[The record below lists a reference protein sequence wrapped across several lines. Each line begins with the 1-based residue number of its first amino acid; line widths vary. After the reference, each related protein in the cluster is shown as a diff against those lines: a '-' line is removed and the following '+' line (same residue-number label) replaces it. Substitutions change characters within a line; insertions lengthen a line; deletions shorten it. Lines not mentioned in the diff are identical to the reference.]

1 MMYSSPQYI
10 TLKITEP
17 KISVHLNPSLDDV
30 REIQV
35 LDFARVR
42 KPFVN
47 KQDMP
52 QHVYEVEDDGTET
65 EFLRFNVADHCPIEK
80 IQSVFKK
87 VNQGFYITEVT
98 GDWYIKSRVKLKL
111 TKGLYTELGVSEILE
126 KGKPY
131 PLLWKNYDGQRFL
144 VYCDIVEKHD
154 SYGNTSGGSLS
165 ISTPS
170 ELLAV
175 VPSQHYPTLRMKSHQ
190 RSYLNDF
197 DLSITNIDGSVP
209 TFGMN
214 SFIITLKLT

>member
-1 MMYSSPQYI
+1 MTVI
-10 TLKITEP
+10 TLNISEP
-17 KISVHLNPSLDDV
+17 KTSVHLSPSLDYV

-35 LDFARVR
+35 IDFVCVR

-47 KQDMP
+47 KQNMP
-52 QHVYEVEDDGTET
+52 QHVQKVEDDGSET
-65 EFLRFNVADHCPIEK
+65 ELLRFNAADYCPIEE
-80 IQSVFKK
+80 IQAFFKK
-87 VNQGFYITEVT
+87 VNKNFHTIEVA
-98 GDWYIKSRVKLKL
+98 GDWYIKSSVKIRL
-111 TKGLYTELGVSEILE
+111 TKGIYTELGVPEILE

-131 PLLWKNYDGQRFL
+131 PLLWKNSDGQRFL

-214 SFIITLKLT
+214 SFVITLKLL